1 MVLDDY
7 DTEHTIKFE
16 KIYNV
21 CANDY
26 LKDVAIMFAKE
37 QLQDYE
43 MEFQNVHIDNLIDDF
58 MTTVSN
64 IQNSFNILEN
74 RHVTCVSARIVVKFP
89 NPQEYQR
96 HYDIYECAPSPKW
109 NLVNVWRAARRF

>member
-64 IQNSFNILEN
+64 IQNSFNNNIQ
-74 RHVTCVSARIVVKFP
+74 TYITPSGAVVDSGGKLISGP
-89 NPQEYQR
+89 PEKKNE
-96 HYDIYECAPSPKW
+96 
-109 NLVNVWRAARRF
+109 